1 MIATNKRD
9 AMTTEEHCA
18 WLDSL
23 SDDGWTIVH
32 VPPGYLC
39 NLIIISQLK
48 CALATNGATV
58 GERMELLEGL
68 NTFTDKFL
76 TAEAVAAVEPA
87 CNTALKMVH
96 EAMALNT
103 NEMWRLMGRF
113 DVFSEFAKLNP
124 SLLTAIRLCNRNVS
138 MPARNKTSE
147 MAAA

>member
-23 SDDGWTIVH
+23 SDDEWMTVH
-32 VPPGYLC
+32 MAPGYLC

-48 CALATNGATV
+48 CALATSGMTV

-68 NTFTDKFL
+68 STFADKFL
-76 TAEAVAAVEPA
+76 TDEAVAAIEPA
-87 CNTALKMVH
+87 CDIAIKMIH

-103 NEMWRLMGRF
+103 NEMWHLMGRF

-124 SLLTAIRLCNRNVS
+124 SLLTAIRLCNRNLS